1 MQMLRRNGRPRPRSW
16 ATRALAALG
25 AAALGFALL
34 LALPATGAVSTGTG
48 AGSGGGFSWGVGVG
62 TNCSDVIERMRR
74 NWMDVRDIVAP
85 DSKAMRPR
93 ARGFYCIAPAYARDS
108 LPKVVPMTTGL
119 QCFEL
124 QGKGFCCDRRLEQC
138 ATM

>member
-1 MQMLRRNGRPRPRSW
+1 MRMLRRNGRPRPRSW

-48 AGSGGGFSWGVGVG
+48 AGSGGFSWGVGVG
-62 TNCSDVIERMRR
+62 SNCRDVIERMRR
-74 NWMDVRDIVAP
+74 NWMNVRDIVAP

-93 ARGFYCIAPAYARDS
+93 ARGFYCVSPAYARES

>member
-1 MQMLRRNGRPRPRSW
+1 MERTAQRERRRY
-16 ATRALAALG
+16 LAAAFG
-25 AAALGFALL
+25 AGVLGFALL
-34 LALPATGAVSTGTG
+34 LALPAVGAVSTGTPG
-48 AGSGGGFSWGVGVG
+48 GSGFSWGVGVG
-62 TNCSDVIERMRR
+62 GNCRNVIERMRR
-74 NWMDVRDIVAP
+74 NWMNVRDIVAP
-85 DSKAMRPR
+85 ESKAMRPR
-93 ARGFYCIAPAYARDS
+93 ARGFYCVSPGYARES

>member
-1 MQMLRRNGRPRPRSW
+1 MRMLRRNGRPRPRSW

-34 LALPATGAVSTGTG
+34 LALPAAGAVSTGTG